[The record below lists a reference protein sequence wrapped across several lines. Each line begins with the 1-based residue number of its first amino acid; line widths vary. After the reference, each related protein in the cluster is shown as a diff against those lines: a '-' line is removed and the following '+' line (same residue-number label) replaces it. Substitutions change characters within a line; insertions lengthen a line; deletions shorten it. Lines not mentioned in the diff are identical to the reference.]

1 MGKKRVDRDG
11 IKRRLLS
18 VTFIHIWLYHLFNEI
33 KHKRYPWRMKKK
45 SSWQSSI
52 IDFPVNWTHHPQTF
66 PTVSISI
73 KSNSKLKNSNILN
86 TFGSR

>member
-45 SSWQSSI
+45 AVDRVAS
-52 IDFPVNWTHHPQTF
+52 
-66 PTVSISI
+66 
-73 KSNSKLKNSNILN
+73 
-86 TFGSR
+86 